1 MLALWARLIYR
12 RAVACGPGIFLSAVL
27 DAIKLP
33 GGLAKRSRG
42 FTRVGPRHD
51 LEVGQVLVAALKAA
65 AIARDGIGLGE
76 DQQGPALGAERGP
89 RREIG
94 EERDGLSHTRLVRE
108 DSTPIDVLDT
118 QDFVDRAEQYTK
130 VLR

>member
-12 RAVACGPGIFLSAVL
+12 RAVACGPGIFLRAVL

-76 DQQGPALGAERGP
+76 DQQDPHSGQNEDPAERLAKNATG
-89 RREIG
+89 
-94 EERDGLSHTRLVRE
+94 
-108 DSTPIDVLDT
+108 
-118 QDFVDRAEQYTK
+118 
-130 VLR
+130 